1 MNRKRLILGAI
12 ASVLV
17 FGLALGVISLVRSI
31 QQQNAQTQAGEL
43 SENQLGNQSAAQNQ
57 IEKLEISFP
66 IIVVA
71 PFKYTAANIE
81 AAAVNPETTFISLK
95 LKQLLTSLG
104 SLDNGFVNYP
114 VFSDQILQLN
124 KVGLENRLLLLHPD
138 EVQFTVKV
146 LRVGGIHPLR
156 PDQNPE
162 KYASYPFKIEKEV
175 AIDSEVFTKAYLDS
189 IDFKPEQM
197 NRIFAAGEIIPAR
210 AVDRLF
216 LNDSNNYTL
225 LFDRFRS
232 EIEDADI
239 AMALL
244 ENPISGDP
252 KPCTGCTVF
261 VGDERNAEGFK
272 AVGLDILSFGNH
284 AGDGG
289 LAAIKR
295 TEEVLT
301 AQGVA
306 ITGLSSKNL
315 AEASKVAKLTL
326 SGKAVGGEITASEK
340 QSTSEVSGSD
350 VSGTDISGAEDPV
363 VGIVGFDDVAYF
375 SWASGSR
382 GGANRLSKAGSR
394 GLDPDYE
401 RIKSVIGEAKKQ
413 VDILIVYPSWG
424 VEYRDSA
431 VSGQQKLAHA
441 IIDAGADIIIGS
453 HPHWVQNFEVY
464 KDKPIFYSLGNF
476 IFDQTHTQETRQSM
490 VVNSLF
496 YKGKLAGFEITPLV
510 MCGYHQTK
518 NNLASK
524 IISGE
529 MSYAQ
534 VDATAE
540 KDGCVYWQPKP
551 LEESSKVYQDVW
563 KRFTRATKIL

>member
-1 MNRKRLILGAI
+1 MNKKRLVLGVI
-12 ASVLV
+12 ATLVV
-17 FGLALGVISLVRSI
+17 FGLALGVINYSRQM
-31 QQQNAQTQAGEL
+31 QQQTSETQ
-43 SENQLGNQSAAQNQ
+43 SGNSTEKQPE
-57 IEKLEISFP
+57 IEEFAVSFP
-66 IIVVA
+66 IVVVA
-71 PFKYTAANIE
+71 PFKYAAANIE
-81 AAAVNPETTFISLK
+81 TVAVNSQTAFISSK
-95 LKQLLTSLG
+95 LKDLLTNLQV
-104 SLDNGFVNYP
+104 LDNDFLNYP
-114 VFSDQILQLN
+114 VFTEQLVQLN
-124 KVGLENRLLLLHPD
+124 KAGLENKLLLVHPD
-138 EVQFTVKV
+138 EVQFTVKA
-146 LRVGGIHPLR
+146 LRVAGIHPLR

-162 KYASYPFKIEKEV
+162 TYANYPFRVDKKV
-175 AIDSEVFTKAYLDS
+175 AVDTEVFTRDYLES
-189 IDFKPEQM
+189 LSFQPEQM
-197 NRIFAAGEIIPAR
+197 KRIFAAGEIIPAR

-216 LNDSNNYTL
+216 LNDTDNYTL

-232 EIEDADI
+232 EIETADI
-239 AMALL
+239 ALALL
-244 ENPISGDP
+244 ENPISGNP
-252 KPCTGCTVF
+252 KPCTGCTTF
-261 VGDERNAEGFK
+261 VGDERNAQGFK
-272 AVGLDILSFGNH
+272 QVGLDVLSFGNH

-295 TEEVLT
+295 TEEVL
-301 AQGVA
+301 AEQGIA
-306 ITGLSSKNL
+306 IAGLSSKNL
-315 AEASKVAKLTL
+315 DEAAKVAKFTL
-326 SGKAVGGEITASEK
+326 GGKAVPESMSTGGQETSPTNASAG
-340 QSTSEVSGSD
+340 EVESASQEP
-350 VSGTDISGAEDPV
+350 I

-382 GGANRLSKAGSR
+382 GGANRLSKAASR

-401 RIKSVIGEAKKQ
+401 RIKSVITEAKKQ

-518 NNLASK
+518 TNLAGK

-551 LEESSKVYQDVW
+551 LEQSSKTYQDIW
-563 KRFTRATKIL
+563 KRFARATKIL

>member
-1 MNRKRLILGAI
+1 MNKKRLLLGAI
-12 ASVLV
+12 ASLVV
-17 FGLALGVISLVRSI
+17 FGLALGVISYSRSL
-31 QQQNAQTQAGEL
+31 QQQTAQDQSGQLT
-43 SENQLGNQSAAQNQ
+43 ENQLE
-57 IEKLEISFP
+57 IEAFDLSFP
-66 IIVVA
+66 IVVVA
-71 PFKYTAANIE
+71 PFKYAAANIE
-81 AAAVNPETTFISLK
+81 KAAVNPQTTFISTK
-95 LKQLLTSLG
+95 LKDLLTTLEV
-104 SLDNGFVNYP
+104 LDNGFVNYP
-114 VFSDQILQLN
+114 EFSEELIQLN
-124 KVGLENRLLLLHPD
+124 KAGLEDRLLLVHPD
-138 EVQFTVKV
+138 EVQFTLKA
-146 LRVGGIHPLR
+146 LRVEGIHPLR
-156 PDQNPE
+156 PEQNPE
-162 KYASYPFKIEKEV
+162 MYSSYPFRVDKKV
-175 AIDSEVFTKAYLDS
+175 AVNGEVFTRDYLES
-189 IDFKPEQM
+189 IDFQPEQIK
-197 NRIFAAGEIIPAR
+197 RIFAAGEIIPAR

-216 LNDSNNYTL
+216 LNDTNNYTL

-232 EIEDADI
+232 EIETAHI

-244 ENPISGDP
+244 ENPISGNP

-272 AVGLDILSFGNH
+272 TVGLDVLSFGNH

-295 TEEVLT
+295 TEEVL
-301 AQGVA
+301 AEQGVA
-306 ITGLSSKNL
+306 IAGLSSKNID
-315 AEASKVAKLTL
+315 EAAKVAKLTL
-326 SGKAVGGEITASEK
+326 SGKAVSGEMGMGGQET
-340 QSTSEVSGSD
+340 STPETSAVEVDSAG
-350 VSGTDISGAEDPV
+350 EDPI

-382 GGANRLSKAGSR
+382 GGANRFSKAGSR

-464 KDKPIFYSLGNF
+464 KGKPIFYSLGNF
-476 IFDQTHTQETRQSM
+476 IFDQTHTEETRQSM

-518 NNLASK
+518 NNLAGK

-529 MSYAQ
+529 ISYAQ

-551 LEESSKVYQDVW
+551 LDQSSKVYEDIW

>member
-1 MNRKRLILGAI
+1 MNKKRLLLGAI
-12 ASVLV
+12 ASLLV
-17 FGLALGVISLVRSI
+17 FGLALGVISYIRSL
-31 QQQNAQTQAGEL
+31 QQQTAQDQSGQLTEKQAE
-43 SENQLGNQSAAQNQ
+43 
-57 IEKLEISFP
+57 IEEFDLSFP
-66 IIVVA
+66 IVVVA
-71 PFKYTAANIE
+71 PFKHAAANIE
-81 AAAVNPETTFISLK
+81 AQAVNPQTTFISTK
-95 LKQLLTSLG
+95 LKDLLTSLEV
-104 SLDNGFVNYP
+104 LDNGFVNYP
-114 VFSDQILQLN
+114 EFGEELVRLN

-138 EVQFTVKV
+138 EVQFTVKT
-146 LRVGGIHPLR
+146 LRVEGIHPLR

-162 KYASYPFKIEKEV
+162 KYADYAFRVDKKV
-175 AIDSEVFTKAYLDS
+175 AIKGESFTRAYLES
-189 IDFKPEQM
+189 IDFQPEQM
-197 NRIFAAGEIIPAR
+197 KRIFTAGEIIPAR

-216 LNDSNNYTL
+216 LNDTDNYTL

-244 ENPISGDP
+244 ENPISGNP
-252 KPCTGCTVF
+252 KPCTGCTTF

-272 AVGLDILSFGNH
+272 QVGLDVLSFGNH

-289 LAAIKR
+289 IAAIKR
-295 TEEVLT
+295 TEEVL
-301 AQGVA
+301 AEQGVA
-306 ITGLSSKNL
+306 IAGLSSKNL
-315 AEASKVAKLTL
+315 DEAAKVTKLTL
-326 SGKAVGGEITASEK
+326 SGKAVSGGMGTSGQEASTQETSAGEVDSASE
-340 QSTSEVSGSD
+340 
-350 VSGTDISGAEDPV
+350 DPI

-375 SWASGSR
+375 SWASGNR
-382 GGANRLSKAGSR
+382 GGANRLSKAASR

-431 VSGQQKLAHA
+431 ISGQQRLAHA

-518 NNLASK
+518 NNLAGK

-551 LEESSKVYQDVW
+551 LEQSSKVYEDVW